1 MESGTLSLPAQSVA
15 SGGGTN
21 GGSSSSGS
29 SDSSSGK
36 ASTVGTAAQT
46 VIVVISCLM
55 GRVLLLETF
64 MATVLMLN
72 INLGK
77 HSSFLM

>member
-1 MESGTLSLPAQSVA
+1 MESGTLSLPAQSIA
-15 SGGGTN
+15 SGVGTN

-64 MATVLMLN
+64 MATVLILN

-77 HSSFLM
+77 HSSVLM